1 MRRQTA
7 FPEHGCAFQK
17 KSSAQ
22 IRKFGTAAGGGEFSP
37 VGKGFQN
44 ASCQFQILLAEK
56 KAGCEFVESPACG
69 SRAVFVE
76 LQKRRGKMQ
85 QTGIRRIDE
94 RGFQIVAVL
103 FETEKFGTEHGSC
116 APDWSGGGV
125 PVGPVPAA
133 AVAFA
138 LGLAAPWFYFAGKVR
153 KRAQLFE
160 GSILDLALGLTSG
173 LRAGQ
178 ALPQALEVFSRRCE
192 GPLKEELMIVIREY
206 RLGLELAEALQR
218 MYNRI
223 PCEDLQLLIIS
234 IRLTTQ
240 SGGSMAEVLEKIT
253 RMIRG
258 RTEFNQKLRALTA
271 QGRFEA
277 LAMSLAPLVAFLLL
291 FFINNDLMLPM
302 VQTAIGWC
310 AIGVM
315 LALEVI
321 GYLVIRAIVD
331 IKV

>member
-1 MRRQTA
+1 MASLSLLQRYGVYLLVLFAVALLIYILISLIQSFSMEQADR
-7 FPEHGCAFQK
+7 K
-17 KSSAQ
+17 
-22 IRKFGTAAGGGEFSP
+22 IRENRSEGMANNIYFFIGRATLQQLQLSLG
-37 VGKGFQN
+37 
-44 ASCQFQILLAEK
+44 ILLA
-56 KAGCEFVESPACG
+56 
-69 SRAVFVE
+69 
-76 LQKRRGKMQ
+76 
-85 QTGIRRIDE
+85 
-94 RGFQIVAVL
+94 
-103 FETEKFGTEHGSC
+103 
-116 APDWSGGGV
+116 GGLITTLIFCQVSEPLIIV
-125 PVGPVPAA
+125 PVAA
-133 AVAFA
+133 LAFF
-138 LGLAAPWFYFAGKVR
+138 LGMAAPWFYFSQKAR
-153 KRAQLFE
+153 RRAERFE
-160 GSILDLALGLTSG
+160 NSILDLSLGLTSG

-206 RLGLELAEALQR
+206 RLGLELAEAMQR

-240 SGGSMAEVLEKIT
+240 SGGSMEEVQEKIT

-258 RTEFNQKLRALTA
+258 RTELHQKLKALTA

-277 LAMSLAPLVAFLLL
+277 LAMALAPLVAFLLL

-302 VQTAIGWC
+302 VQTLIGWC
-310 AIGVM
+310 AIGAM

-321 GYLVIRAIVD
+321 GYLVIRSIVD

>member
-1 MRRQTA
+1 MASLSLLQRYGVYLLVLFAVALLIYILISLIQSFSMEQADR
-7 FPEHGCAFQK
+7 K
-17 KSSAQ
+17 
-22 IRKFGTAAGGGEFSP
+22 IREKRSEGMANNIYFFIGRATLQQLQLSLG
-37 VGKGFQN
+37 
-44 ASCQFQILLAEK
+44 ILLA
-56 KAGCEFVESPACG
+56 
-69 SRAVFVE
+69 
-76 LQKRRGKMQ
+76 
-85 QTGIRRIDE
+85 
-94 RGFQIVAVL
+94 
-103 FETEKFGTEHGSC
+103 
-116 APDWSGGGV
+116 GGLITTLIFCQVSEPLIIV
-125 PVGPVPAA
+125 PVAA
-133 AVAFA
+133 LAFF
-138 LGLAAPWFYFAGKVR
+138 LGMAAPWFYFSQKAR
-153 KRAQLFE
+153 RRAERFE
-160 GSILDLALGLTSG
+160 NSILDLSLGLTSG

-206 RLGLELAEALQR
+206 RLGLELAEAMQR

-240 SGGSMAEVLEKIT
+240 SGGSMVEVLEKIT

-258 RTEFNQKLRALTA
+258 RTEFHQKLKALTA

-277 LAMSLAPLVAFLLL
+277 LAMALAPLVAFLLL

-302 VQTAIGWC
+302 VQTLIGWC
-310 AIGVM
+310 AIGAM

-321 GYLVIRAIVD
+321 GYLVIRSIVD